1 MSGMVE
7 YVGINRENKEKRVQ
21 KEEVLQ

>member
-7 YVGINRENKEKRVQ
+7 YVGINRENNEKRVQ